1 MADDELFDEMARSVV
16 DGDDE
21 AAAELAARAILNGVD
36 PLAAVNEGFVPG
48 IDEVGEAF
56 GDGRAFLPE
65 LVMAGQAMK
74 AAIEVLE
81 PEMAKSGT
89 AREELGTVV
98 LATVQGDIH
107 DIGKTLVGTMLT
119 AQGFTV
125 IDLGIDVPPATL
137 IEIVRDAGADLV
149 GLSAMLTT
157 TMTAQRTTIQAFVDA
172 GLRGDVKIMVGGAPV
187 TQAWADDI
195 GADAYGVDAPG
206 AVAVARRL
214 LGHPA

>member
-1 MADDELFDEMARSVV
+1 MADEGLFDEMAQSVL

-21 AAAELAARAILNGVD
+21 AATELAARAILDGVD
-36 PLAAVNEGFVPG
+36 PLAAVNEGFVAG
-48 IDEVGEAF
+48 IDEVGDAF
-56 GDGRAFLPE
+56 ADGRSFLPE
-65 LVMAGQAMK
+65 LVMAGRAMK
-74 AAIEVLE
+74 AAMEVLE
-81 PEMAKSGT
+81 PEMVKSGT
-89 AREELGTVV
+89 AREEMGTVV

-137 IEIVRDAGADLV
+137 IEMVRDAGADLV

-172 GLRGDVKIMVGGAPV
+172 GLREDVKVMVGGAPV

-195 GADAYGVDAPG
+195 GADAYGDDAPS
-206 AVAVARRL
+206 AVTAARKL
-214 LGHPA
+214 LGHVG